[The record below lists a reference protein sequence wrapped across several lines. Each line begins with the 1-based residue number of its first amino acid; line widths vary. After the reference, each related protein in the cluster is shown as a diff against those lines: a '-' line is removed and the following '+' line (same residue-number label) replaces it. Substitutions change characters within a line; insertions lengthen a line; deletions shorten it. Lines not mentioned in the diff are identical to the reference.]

1 MLPFNIKIA
10 FLNINEGIYFFIAI
24 LCGVIYFIYTCK
36 KDNIDIDLI
45 FEGVMYSFIA
55 AIVFGRLLSFVLWSP
70 EALMKNPLDLINISK
85 GGLYGFTVTGA
96 VLGAL
101 VTGYIFLRI
110 KKLHFFYHVKYAV
123 PAILIGHVVGRF
135 GCFLNGDASGIPTTL
150 PWGLVYSPES
160 SAYAG
165 MIITNSNFPALHPTQ
180 LYEIFGNFILL
191 IFIIFTGKNE
201 WITNRRI
208 VFYAMGYGFIRFI
221 VEFFRGDAVRIFTY
235 FTTGQIISLIGILSG
250 AGILIWSIFNDDKMK
265 AKPENIAYKKQK

>member
-24 LCGVIYFIYTCK
+24 MCGVIYFIHTCK
-36 KDNIDIDLI
+36 KDNIDLDVI
-45 FEGVMYSFIA
+45 FEGVMYSFIS
-55 AIVFGRLLSFVLWSP
+55 AIIFGRLLSFVLWSP
-70 EALMKNPLDLINISK
+70 ETLLKHPLDLINISK

-110 KKLHFFYHVKYAV
+110 KKLHFFFHVKYAV
-123 PAILIGHVVGRF
+123 PAILIGQVVGRF
-135 GCFLNGDASGIPTTL
+135 GCFLNGDAAGITTTL
-150 PWGLVYSPES
+150 PWGVVFSPNS
-160 SAYAG
+160 AAYAG

-180 LYEIFGNFILL
+180 LYEILGNFLLL

-208 VFYAMGYGFIRFI
+208 VFYAMGYGLIRFV
-221 VEFFRGDAVRIFTY
+221 VEFFRGDSVRILNY
-235 FTTGQIISLIGILSG
+235 FTTGQIISAVGILIGACI
-250 AGILIWSIFNDDKMK
+250 IIWSIFNDDKMK
-265 AKPENIAYKKQK
+265 AREENIAYKKIK